1 MKAKRIFG
9 RLSPCSV
16 PLVNRQKRAA
26 RYLKRREK
34 NQNTVRITPLAA
46 VYVPVWKD
54 CEVLAIPYTWV
65 SKEVSD

>member
-1 MKAKRIFG
+1 M
-9 RLSPCSV
+9 
-16 PLVNRQKRAA
+16 PLVNRQKRVA